1 MTHNAI
7 ARETA
12 TGDDERLL
20 ITRAQRGDRDASRAL
35 YDAHA
40 RRVHRLAFRMC
51 GDEDMARDLTQDTFL
66 RVFQKLHTF
75 RGEAAFSTWVHRI
88 AVSVTLNGMR
98 KQKRIDRY
106 HDALDETGELP
117 APPNADIEPDL
128 RARLA
133 SAIDALPP
141 GCRTSVVLH
150 DLEGYTHVE
159 IAAMLGIAEG
169 TSKARLFDAR
179 TRLRKALSLFKEF
192 SDDR

>member
-7 ARETA
+7 VRETA

-20 ITRAQRGDRDASRAL
+20 IARAQRGDREASRAL

-40 RRVHRLAFRMC
+40 RRVHRVAFRMC
-51 GDEDMARDLTQDTFL
+51 GDEDMARDFTQDTFL

-88 AVSVTLNGMR
+88 AISVTLNGMR

-106 HDALDETGELP
+106 HDTLDETGELP
-117 APPNADIEPDL
+117 APPNVDIEPDL

-179 TRLRKALSLFKEF
+179 SRLRKALSLFKEF

>member
-51 GDEDMARDLTQDTFL
+51 GDEDMARDFTQDTFL

-106 HDALDETGELP
+106 HDT
-117 APPNADIEPDL
+117 
-128 RARLA
+128 
-133 SAIDALPP
+133 
-141 GCRTSVVLH
+141 
-150 DLEGYTHVE
+150 
-159 IAAMLGIAEG
+159 LG
-169 TSKARLFDAR
+169 
-179 TRLRKALSLFKEF
+179 
-192 SDDR
+192 